1 MKSFFLLLGLF
12 LIILS
17 HPTFADFYPEKYI
30 TKTEEKYF
38 SILKQNDHIYL
49 NPNGWLLTTPVN
61 YLNLSKVTEFFKNIT
76 SYAVDSEYNI
86 WHTTYKNEIY
96 FTDKNNNRKDLI
108 LDYGINF
115 QFPIYKMVS
124 DLQNNVWICAANGI
138 YSGNSKDFKFT
149 IEFNKVN
156 SPIKDSIRFLLVD
169 KLNRK
174 WFISLQKVYR
184 FDGNILRV
192 LDSLYYPLSNK
203 GLYSA
208 KTDSK
213 SQLWLCSKEGLWKY
227 DNNNWESFNTTN
239 SGLVC
244 DTVTD
249 VDWDTSGNMW
259 VCSKGNLMRFS
270 ENEGWKTIIPFD
282 STRVPYRILY
292 KIQIDKNN
300 NIWATYWL
308 KYEIEWISPREV
320 TLIKIE
326 DLITNVKESKLDY
339 SLFPNPVTSSFS
351 LSGIPDGAVSYEI
364 IDIFGENILPVGE
377 IHELPLQ
384 IDVSRLLPGV
394 YFLRLNNQA
403 MPLKFIKI

>member
-1 MKSFFLLLGLF
+1 
-12 LIILS
+12 
-17 HPTFADFYPEKYI
+17 
-30 TKTEEKYF
+30 
-38 SILKQNDHIYL
+38 
-49 NPNGWLLTTPVN
+49 
-61 YLNLSKVTEFFKNIT
+61 
-76 SYAVDSEYNI
+76 
-86 WHTTYKNEIY
+86 
-96 FTDKNNNRKDLI
+96 
-108 LDYGINF
+108 
-115 QFPIYKMVS
+115 
-124 DLQNNVWICAANGI
+124 
-138 YSGNSKDFKFT
+138 
-149 IEFNKVN
+149 
-156 SPIKDSIRFLLVD
+156 
-169 KLNRK
+169 
-174 WFISLQKVYR
+174 VYR